1 MLYSC
6 YEEVLMKLEKY
17 LSAFK
22 LSSSRRFNR
31 IFASFRISSVEL
43 LSLTIVAF
51 ALTAWATETGI
62 SIPIKR
68 ASSSWRDNCTLRSV
82 ISSILNRCSC
92 TRFVNS
98 SFSCC
103 RILHSSI
110 IARLSRSVCTW
121 MSLTLLWVHWFDALC
136 GISFCILTSSRC
148 SFFKPPSNFL

>member
-1 MLYSC
+1 MFYSR
-6 YEEVLMKLEKY
+6 YEVVLMKLEKC
-17 LSAFK
+17 LSALK
-22 LSSSRRFNR
+22 LSSSKRFNR
-31 IFASFRISSVEL
+31 IFASCRMSSVEL
-43 LSLTIVAF
+43 LSLTTVAF
-51 ALTAWATETGI
+51 VWATETGI
-62 SIPIKR
+62 WTPIER

-82 ISSILNRCSC
+82 ISSILDRCSC

-103 RILHSSI
+103 NILHSSI

-121 MSLTLLWVHWFDALC
+121 MSLTLLWAHWFDALC